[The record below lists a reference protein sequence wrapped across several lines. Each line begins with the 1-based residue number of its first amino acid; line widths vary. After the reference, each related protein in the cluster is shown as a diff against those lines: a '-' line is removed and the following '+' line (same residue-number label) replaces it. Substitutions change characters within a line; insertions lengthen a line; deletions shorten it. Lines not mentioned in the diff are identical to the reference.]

1 MLAQMAIQEGPNCAQ
16 NLAAEASGDTMRP
29 FQPHLRGEFVSIGP
43 RWGVGV
49 MYGLQLTSLPA
60 IVMKRI
66 TYVKYW
72 LQVGGIKMAWKRSRE
87 MLSMDH

>member
-1 MLAQMAIQEGPNCAQ
+1 MLAQMAIQEGPTTAKNIAR
-16 NLAAEASGDTMRP
+16 EAKGEGLRA
-29 FQPHLRGEFVSIGP
+29 FEPHIRGEFVSIGP

-49 MYGLQLTSLPA
+49 MYGLQLTGVPA

-72 LQVGGIKMAWKRSRE
+72 LQVGGVRLAWKRGRE
-87 MLSMDH
+87 MLGMRH